1 MVRRSLDEGE
11 TGGKKDQRKYYET
24 VYDVMDPAGQ
34 ISVPSIFDLP
44 FAEELDASLAPTG
57 LLPLV
62 VLPLDFQTLA
72 DAVRIAVSKGA
83 KMPAADLH
91 SSSEVALVKHLFG
104 STDHHVMTQSVEAS
118 KLCVPRSLTA
128 ALHKRIAA
136 TQCIMSLNRH
146 VELRNTLKNLA
157 QAHPGG
163 LQVLCDIDCR
173 SYDETPIQLC
183 IESQSSG
190 ISKVLQLHFRWA
202 ALVKV
207 VGCTGATYFVI
218 PKNSPRMPQVV
229 QKNSAEPLSHN
240 AQAFTPALEVANY
253 HCVATVAAPSNT
265 VTEAAVV
272 RDPAP
277 GDNHVQ
283 PDGRLFCT

>member
-1 MVRRSLDEGE
+1 M
-11 TGGKKDQRKYYET
+11 
-24 VYDVMDPAGQ
+24 
-34 ISVPSIFDLP
+34 PSILDLP
-44 FAEELDASLAPTG
+44 SAEELEASLAPTG
-57 LLPLV
+57 LSPLV
-62 VLPLDFQTLA
+62 VLPLDLQTLA

-91 SSSEVALVKHLFG
+91 SSSEVAPVKHLFG
-104 STDHHVMTQSVEAS
+104 STDHHVITHGVEAS
-118 KLCVPRSLTA
+118 DLRAPRSLTA
-128 ALHKRIAA
+128 ALRKRTA
-136 TQCIMSLNRH
+136 TLCIMRLSRH

-163 LQVLCDIDCR
+163 LPVLCDIDCC

-190 ISKVLQLHFRWA
+190 ISKVLQLHFRWV

-229 QKNSAEPLSHN
+229 QKNSAEPLSDN
-240 AQAFTPALEVANY
+240 AQAFTPASVVAKY